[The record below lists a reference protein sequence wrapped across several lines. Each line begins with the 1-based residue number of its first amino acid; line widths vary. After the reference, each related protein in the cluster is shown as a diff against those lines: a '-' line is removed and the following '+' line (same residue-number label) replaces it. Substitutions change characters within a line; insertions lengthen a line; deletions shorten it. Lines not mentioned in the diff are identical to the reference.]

1 FPATVKLHVRSPKTG
16 LPIRNIMGMDK
27 PIPERIT
34 SAVLRNAG
42 RRSGSCAKQD
52 YPYAPLQSKSD
63 AQWTPYTMRLIATHD
78 LSLLN
83 VTVSFAWQRGKHGRV
98 NRHLFHRGPQREIQ
112 RLPARPQALHAQRGR
127 QR

>member
-1 FPATVKLHVRSPKTG
+1 SSSFSEAKSSDRESYQRRQLENEFPATVKLHVRSPKTG

-78 LSLLN
+78 ISTLHI
-83 VTVSFAWQRGKHGRV
+83 TVSLACQR
-98 NRHLFHRGPQREIQ
+98 
-112 RLPARPQALHAQRGR
+112 A
-127 QR
+127 